1 MGVRPLD
8 PRLLRYARVTRR
20 FLIASVVIGTLI
32 AGLAVAQAFAL
43 AEVIARV
50 FQGGASLADV
60 MPAVWVLVGV
70 VLARVVLVYLSE
82 VTAQATAATAK
93 SQLRSA
99 LVSKVM
105 RLGPVWLA
113 RRGEGEL
120 ANLSTRGIDALDA
133 YFARY
138 LPMLVL
144 AVTVPLLGGIAILTQ
159 DVLAFVIILVTL
171 PLIPVFM
178 VLIGLYTKSRVDRQW
193 RTLGVLSGHFLDVVA
208 GLPTLAVFGR
218 AKAQAENIRRVGD
231 AYRVATL
238 RVLRVTFLSAL
249 ALELLASLSVAI
261 IAVSIGLR
269 LVNGSFTLQAGLA
282 ILILAPEVYLP
293 LRMVGANFHA
303 AAEGLGA
310 AEQVFE
316 VLETDEPASGTRTD
330 IPDPATHAI
339 RINGLQV
346 QYDGRDEVALDVPD
360 MVIEPGQTT
369 ALVGPSGCGKSTLLA
384 VLLGFVAPSQ
394 GTVKIGD
401 APLAE
406 LDVEAW
412 RARIAYVPQSPHMFS
427 RSVRENVTLG
437 RPDASDAELREA
449 LTAAGAWEFVAE
461 LPEGLDTVIGE
472 GGRSLSLGQQRRLAL
487 ARALLRD
494 APLLLLDEP
503 TAALDM
509 ATEADVLAAVR
520 EHAAGRTV
528 VMVAHRES
536 LVDNAD
542 RVIRLEPA
550 MVRVES

>member
-1 MGVRPLD
+1 M
-8 PRLLRYARVTRR
+8 
-20 FLIASVVIGTLI
+20 ASVVIGTLI
-32 AGLAVAQAFAL
+32 AGLAVVQAFTL
-43 AEVIARV
+43 ADVITSV
-50 FQGGASLADV
+50 FQGGASLGDV
-60 MPAVWVLVGV
+60 MPAVWLLLGV

-82 VTAQATAATAK
+82 VSAQATAATAK

-99 LVSKVM
+99 LVDKVM

-120 ANLSTRGIDALDA
+120 ATVTTRGIDALDA

-159 DVLAFVIILVTL
+159 DVLAFVIVVLTL

-178 VLIGLYTKSRVDRQW
+178 ILIGLYTQSRVDRQW

-218 AKAQAENIRRVGD
+218 AKAQAENIRRTGN

-238 RVLRVTFLSAL
+238 RVLRITFLSAL
-249 ALELLASLSVAI
+249 ALELLASLSVAL

-269 LVNGSFTLQAGLA
+269 LVNGSFSLQAGLA

-316 VLETDEPASGTRTD
+316 VLETDEPTSGTRTD
-330 IPDPATHAI
+330 IADPAHHSL
-339 RINGLQV
+339 RIEGLQV
-346 QYDGRDEVALDVPD
+346 SYPGREELALNVPE
-360 MVIEPGQTT
+360 MTIEAGKTT

-384 VLLGFVAPSQ
+384 VLMGFVAPNS
-394 GTVKIGD
+394 GSVSIGD
-401 APLAE
+401 ADLAD
-406 LDVEAW
+406 LDIDAW
-412 RARIAYVPQSPHMFS
+412 RAQIAYVPQSPHMLS
-427 RSVRENVTLG
+427 RSVRDNVVLG
-437 RPDASDAELREA
+437 RPEATETELQAA
-449 LTAAGAWEFVAE
+449 LEAAGAAQFVAE
-461 LPEGLDTVIGE
+461 LPDGLDTLIGE
-472 GGRSLSLGQQRRLAL
+472 GGRTLSLGQQRRLAL

-503 TAALDM
+503 TAALDV

-520 EHAAGRTV
+520 THAAGRTV
-528 VMVAHRES
+528 LMVAHRES
-536 LVDNAD
+536 LVTNAD
-542 RVIRLEPA
+542 RVIEIEPA
-550 MVRVES
+550 MVQVNS

>member
-1 MGVRPLD
+1 MRPLD

-20 FLIASVVIGTLI
+20 FLVASVVIGTLI
-32 AGLAVAQAFAL
+32 AGLAVVQAFTL
-43 AEVIARV
+43 ADVIASV
-50 FQGGASLADV
+50 FQGDATLSDV
-60 MPAVWVLVGV
+60 LPAIWILVGV
-70 VLARVVLVYLSE
+70 VIARVVLVYLSE
-82 VTAQATAATAK
+82 VSAQATAATAK

-120 ANLSTRGIDALDA
+120 ATLSTRGIDALDA

-144 AVTVPLLGGIAILTQ
+144 AVTVPLLGGVAILTQ
-159 DVLAFVIILVTL
+159 DVLAFVIVLLTL

-178 VLIGLYTKSRVDRQW
+178 ILIGLYTQSRVDRQW

-218 AKAQAENIRRVGD
+218 AKAQAENIRRAGD

-238 RVLRVTFLSAL
+238 RVLRVNFLSAL
-249 ALELLASLSVAI
+249 ALELLASLSVAL

-269 LVNGSFTLQAGLA
+269 LVNGTFTLQAGLA

-316 VLETDEPASGTRTD
+316 VLETDEPTSGTRTD
-330 IPDPATHAI
+330 VPNPATHAI
-339 RINGLQV
+339 GVHGLQV
-346 QYDGRDEVALDVPD
+346 SYEGRDEVALDVPALT
-360 MVIEPGQTT
+360 IEPGQIT
-369 ALVGPSGCGKSTLLA
+369 ALVGPSGCGKSTLLS
-384 VLLGFVAPSQ
+384 VLMGFVAPSA
-394 GTVKIGD
+394 GSVRVGEVG
-401 APLAE
+401 LEE
-406 LDVEAW
+406 LDIQAW
-412 RARIAYVPQSPHMFS
+412 RAQIAYVPQSPRMLTK
-427 RSVRENVTLG
+427 SVRDNVALG
-437 RPDASDAELREA
+437 RPEASDAELEA
-449 LTAAGAWEFVAE
+449 ALAAAGALEFVTE
-461 LPEGLDTVIGE
+461 LPQGIETVIGE
-472 GGRSLSLGQQRRLAL
+472 GGRTLSLGQQRRLAL

-503 TAALDM
+503 TAALDE

-520 EHAAGRTV
+520 AHATGRTV

-536 LVDNAD
+536 LVASAD
-542 RVIRLEPA
+542 RVIRIEPA
-550 MVRVES
+550 MAQVAS

>member
-1 MGVRPLD
+1 MRPLD

-32 AGLAVAQAFAL
+32 AALAVVQAFAL
-43 AEVIARV
+43 ANVIARV
-50 FQGGASLADV
+50 FQDGADLSDV
-60 MPAVWVLVGV
+60 MPVIWVLAGV
-70 VLARVVLVYLSE
+70 VIARVVLVYLSE
-82 VTAQATAATAK
+82 VSAQATAATAK
-93 SQLRSA
+93 SQLRNA

-120 ANLSTRGIDALDA
+120 ATLSTRGIDALDA

-144 AVTVPLLGGIAILTQ
+144 AVTVPLLGGVAILTQ
-159 DVLAFVIILVTL
+159 DVLAFVIIVLTL

-178 VLIGLYTKSRVDRQW
+178 ILIGLYTQSRVDRQW

-218 AKAQAENIRRVGD
+218 AKAQAENIRRAGD

-238 RVLRVTFLSAL
+238 RVLRVNFLSAL
-249 ALELLASLSVAI
+249 ALELLASLSVAL

-269 LVNGSFTLQAGLA
+269 LVNGSFTLEAGLA

-316 VLETDEPASGTRTD
+316 VLETEEPTSGTRKDT
-330 IPDPATHAI
+330 PDPATNAI
-339 RINGLQV
+339 RVRGLQV
-346 QYDGRDEVALDVPD
+346 HYEGRDELAADIPE
-360 MVIEPGQTT
+360 MTIEPGRTT

-384 VLLGFVAPSQ
+384 VLMGFVAPSA
-394 GTVKIGD
+394 GGVTIGD
-401 APLAE
+401 VALGE
-406 LDVEAW
+406 LDIESW
-412 RARIAYVPQSPHMFS
+412 RARIAYVPQSPHMLT
-427 RSVRENVTLG
+427 RSVRDNVALG
-437 RPDASDAELREA
+437 RPDASESEVEA
-449 LTAAGAWEFVAE
+449 ALAAAGAREFVAE
-461 LPEGLDTVIGE
+461 LPQGIDTIIGE

-503 TAALDM
+503 TAALDE

-528 VMVAHRES
+528 VMVAHRDA
-536 LVDNAD
+536 LVASAD

-550 MVRVES
+550 MAQVTP

>member
-437 RPDASDAELREA
+437 RPDATDAELREA

>member
-1 MGVRPLD
+1 MRPLD

-20 FLIASVVIGTLI
+20 FLVASVVIGTLI
-32 AGLAVAQAFAL
+32 AGLAVVQAFTL
-43 AEVIARV
+43 ADVIASV
-50 FQGGASLADV
+50 FQGDATLSDV
-60 MPAVWVLVGV
+60 LPAIWILVGV
-70 VLARVVLVYLSE
+70 VIARVVLVYLSE
-82 VTAQATAATAK
+82 VSAQATAATAK

-120 ANLSTRGIDALDA
+120 ATLSTRGIDALDA

-144 AVTVPLLGGIAILTQ
+144 AVTVPLLGGVAILTQ
-159 DVLAFVIILVTL
+159 DVLAFVIVLLTL

-178 VLIGLYTKSRVDRQW
+178 ILIGLYTQSRVDRQW
-193 RTLGVLSGHFLDVVA
+193 RTLGVLSGHFLVVVA

-218 AKAQAENIRRVGD
+218 AKAQAENIRRAGD

-238 RVLRVTFLSAL
+238 RVLRVNFLSAL
-249 ALELLASLSVAI
+249 ALELLASLSVAL

-269 LVNGSFTLQAGLA
+269 LVNGTFTLQAGLA

-316 VLETDEPASGTRTD
+316 VLETDEPTSGTRTD
-330 IPDPATHAI
+330 VPNPATHAI
-339 RINGLQV
+339 GVHGLQV
-346 QYDGRDEVALDVPD
+346 SYEGRDEVALDVPALT
-360 MVIEPGQTT
+360 IEPGQIT
-369 ALVGPSGCGKSTLLA
+369 ALVGPSGCGKSTLLS
-384 VLLGFVAPSQ
+384 VLMGFVAPSA
-394 GTVKIGD
+394 GSVRVGEVG
-401 APLAE
+401 LEE
-406 LDVEAW
+406 LDIQAW
-412 RARIAYVPQSPHMFS
+412 RAQIAYVPQSPRMLTK
-427 RSVRENVTLG
+427 SVRDNVALG
-437 RPDASDAELREA
+437 RPEASDAELEA
-449 LTAAGAWEFVAE
+449 ALAAAGALEFVTE
-461 LPEGLDTVIGE
+461 LPQGIETVIGE
-472 GGRSLSLGQQRRLAL
+472 GGRTLSLGQQRRLAL

-503 TAALDM
+503 TAALDE

-520 EHAAGRTV
+520 AHATGRTV

-536 LVDNAD
+536 LVASAD
-542 RVIRLEPA
+542 RVIRIEPA
-550 MVRVES
+550 MAQVAS

>member
-1 MGVRPLD
+1 MRPLD

-20 FLIASVVIGTLI
+20 FLVASVVIGTLI
-32 AGLAVAQAFAL
+32 AGLAVVQAFTL
-43 AEVIARV
+43 ADVIASV
-50 FQGGASLADV
+50 FQGDATLSDV
-60 MPAVWVLVGV
+60 LPAIWILVGV
-70 VLARVVLVYLSE
+70 VIARVVLVYLSE
-82 VTAQATAATAK
+82 VSAQATAATAK

-120 ANLSTRGIDALDA
+120 ATLSTRGIDALDA

-144 AVTVPLLGGIAILTQ
+144 AVTVPLLGGVAILTQ
-159 DVLAFVIILVTL
+159 DVLAFVIVLLTL

-178 VLIGLYTKSRVDRQW
+178 ILIGLYTQSRVDRQW

-218 AKAQAENIRRVGD
+218 AKAQAENIRRAGD

-238 RVLRVTFLSAL
+238 RVLRVNFLSAL
-249 ALELLASLSVAI
+249 ALELLASLSVAL

-269 LVNGSFTLQAGLA
+269 LVNGTFTLQAGLA

-316 VLETDEPASGTRTD
+316 VLETDEPTSGTRTD
-330 IPDPATHAI
+330 VPNPATHAI
-339 RINGLQV
+339 GVHGLQV
-346 QYDGRDEVALDVPD
+346 SYEGRDEVALDVPALT
-360 MVIEPGQTT
+360 IEPGQIT
-369 ALVGPSGCGKSTLLA
+369 ALVGPSGCGKSTLLS
-384 VLLGFVAPSQ
+384 VLMGFVAPSA
-394 GTVKIGD
+394 GSVSVGEVG
-401 APLAE
+401 LEE
-406 LDVEAW
+406 LDIQAW
-412 RARIAYVPQSPHMFS
+412 RAQIAYVPQSPRMLTK
-427 RSVRENVTLG
+427 SVRDNVALG
-437 RPDASDAELREA
+437 RPEASDAELEA
-449 LTAAGAWEFVAE
+449 ALAAAGALEFVTE
-461 LPEGLDTVIGE
+461 LPQGIETVIGE
-472 GGRSLSLGQQRRLAL
+472 GGRTLSLGQQRRLAL

-503 TAALDM
+503 TAALDE

-520 EHAAGRTV
+520 AHATGRTV

-536 LVDNAD
+536 LVASAD
-542 RVIRLEPA
+542 RVIRIEPA
-550 MVRVES
+550 MAQVAS

>member
-1 MGVRPLD
+1 MRPLD

-20 FLIASVVIGTLI
+20 FLVASVVSGTLI
-32 AGLAVAQAFAL
+32 AGLAVVQAFML
-43 AEVIARV
+43 ADVITSV
-50 FQGGASLADV
+50 FQGDADLGDV
-60 MPAVWVLVGV
+60 MPAIWVLVGV
-70 VLARVVLVYLSE
+70 VIARVVLVYLSE
-82 VTAQATAATAK
+82 VSAQATAATAK

-120 ANLSTRGIDALDA
+120 ATLSTRGIDALDA

-144 AVTVPLLGGIAILTQ
+144 AVTVPLLGGVAILTQ
-159 DVLAFVIILVTL
+159 DVLAFVIVLLTL

-178 VLIGLYTKSRVDRQW
+178 ILIGLYTQSRVDRQW

-218 AKAQAENIRRVGD
+218 AKAQAENIRRAGD

-238 RVLRVTFLSAL
+238 RVLRVNFLSAL
-249 ALELLASLSVAI
+249 ALELLASLSVAL

-269 LVNGSFTLQAGLA
+269 LVNGSFTLEAGLA

-293 LRMVGANFHA
+293 LRLVGANFHA

-316 VLETDEPASGTRTD
+316 VLEADEPTSGTRTD
-330 IPDPATHAI
+330 TPDPATNPI
-339 RINGLQV
+339 RARGLQV
-346 QYDGRDEVALDVPD
+346 RYEGRDELALDVSD
-360 MVIEPGQTT
+360 LTIEPGRTT

-384 VLLGFVAPSQ
+384 VLMGFVTPSA
-394 GTVKIGD
+394 GGVTIGD
-401 APLAE
+401 TGLDE
-406 LDVEAW
+406 LDITAW
-412 RARIAYVPQSPHMFS
+412 RGRIAYVPQSPHMLT
-427 RSVRENVTLG
+427 RSVRDNVALG
-437 RPDASDAELREA
+437 RPEATDADVEVA
-449 LTAAGAWEFVAE
+449 LAAAGALTFVNE
-461 LPEGLDTVIGE
+461 LPAGIDTVIGE

-503 TAALDM
+503 TAALDEV
-509 ATEADVLAAVR
+509 TEADVLAAVR
-520 EHAAGRTV
+520 EHAVGRTV
-528 VMVAHRES
+528 VVVAHRES
-536 LVDNAD
+536 LVASAD

-550 MVRVES
+550 MAQVTQ

>member
-1 MGVRPLD
+1 MRPLD
-8 PRLLRYARVTRR
+8 PRLLRYAHVTRR

-32 AGLAVAQAFAL
+32 AGLAVVQAFTL
-43 AEVIARV
+43 AEVITSV
-50 FQGGASLADV
+50 FQDGANLNDV
-60 MPAVWVLVGV
+60 LPAVWVLLGV

-82 VTAQATAATAK
+82 VSAHATAATAK

-120 ANLSTRGIDALDA
+120 ATLTTRGIDALDA

-159 DVLAFVIILVTL
+159 DVLAFVIVLLTL

-178 VLIGLYTKSRVDRQW
+178 ILIGLYTQSRVDRQW

-218 AKAQAENIRRVGD
+218 AKAQAENIRRAGN
-231 AYRVATL
+231 AYRIATL

-282 ILILAPEVYLP
+282 ILILAPEIYLP

-316 VLETDEPASGTRTD
+316 VLETDEPTSGTRTN

-339 RINGLQV
+339 RLKGLQV
-346 QYDGRDEVALDVPD
+346 RYEGRDEVALDAPD
-360 MVIEPGQTT
+360 LTIEPGQTT

-384 VLLGFVAPSQ
+384 VLMGFVEPSA
-394 GTVKIGD
+394 GAVEIGD
-401 APLAE
+401 AELA
-406 LDVEAW
+406 DFDIEAW
-412 RARIAYVPQSPHMFS
+412 RGHIAYVPQSPHMLS
-427 RSVRENVTLG
+427 RSVRDNVALS
-437 RPDASDAELREA
+437 RPEASEAELQAA
-449 LTAAGAWEFVAE
+449 LAAAGASEFVAE
-461 LPEGLDTVIGE
+461 LPQGLDTVIGE
-472 GGRSLSLGQQRRLAL
+472 GGRSLSLGQQRRLAV

-503 TAALDM
+503 TAALDV

-520 EHAAGRTV
+520 RHAVGRTV
-528 VMVAHRES
+528 IIVAHRES
-536 LVDNAD
+536 LVASAD
-542 RVIRLEPA
+542 HVIRLEPA
-550 MVRVES
+550 MAQVKS